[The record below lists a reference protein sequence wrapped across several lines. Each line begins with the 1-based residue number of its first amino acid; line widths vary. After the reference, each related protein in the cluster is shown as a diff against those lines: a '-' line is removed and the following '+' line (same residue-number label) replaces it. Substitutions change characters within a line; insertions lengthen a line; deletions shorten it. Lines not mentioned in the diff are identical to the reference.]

1 MKTRLRIG
9 VGQNVKEVWNRIY
22 DALTQDT
29 AASVVDMVLVAVIL
43 YALFAF
49 LKKNNAQRLVKYV
62 VGFAAVGF
70 ILSSELVGL
79 TLTGKLLAYTIV
91 VITLGV
97 ATMFPQ
103 ELRRSLWRL
112 SSPKDKAEIYSTQ
125 YDCSDDDLRKGINDI
140 VRAVQNMAKNGL

>member
-49 LKKNNAQRLVKYV
+49 LKKNKAQRLV
-62 VGFAAVGF
+62 
-70 ILSSELVGL
+70 
-79 TLTGKLLAYTIV
+79 
-91 VITLGV
+91 
-97 ATMFPQ
+97 
-103 ELRRSLWRL
+103 
-112 SSPKDKAEIYSTQ
+112 
-125 YDCSDDDLRKGINDI
+125 
-140 VRAVQNMAKNGL
+140 